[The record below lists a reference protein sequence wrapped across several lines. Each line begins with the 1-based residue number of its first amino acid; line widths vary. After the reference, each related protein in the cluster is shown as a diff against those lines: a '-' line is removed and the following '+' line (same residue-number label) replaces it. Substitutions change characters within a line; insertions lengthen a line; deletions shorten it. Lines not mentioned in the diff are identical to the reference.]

1 MVIRFIKPM
10 PPYATGELA
19 NVSEKQARRLIKLGV
34 AEVFKHEIKEEG
46 KEEIKE
52 EIKTEEAEETKQAVV
67 QKDKMVRK
75 SKVEK

>member
-1 MVIRFIKPM
+1 M

-19 NVSEKQARRLIKLGV
+19 NVSEMQARRLIKLGV
-34 AEVFKHEIKEEG
+34 AEVFKQEIKEEVT
-46 KEEIKE
+46 EEITE
-52 EIKTEEAEETKQAVV
+52 EITEETKQAVL